1 VAQQHSV
8 IIIGAGPAGLSLA
21 CSLAQ
26 AGLHATIIEKQ
37 PREALADP
45 AYDGREIA
53 LTHLSVELMRQ
64 LGIWQLIPDDEIGLI
79 KKAQVQDGVSPYSL
93 DFDHRQNNL
102 EALGYLVS
110 NHLIRKAVFA
120 QADSLDNIDI
130 LTGITVEAVRTD
142 AQQASVTLSDGPVL
156 QAALA
161 VAADS
166 RFSETRRKM
175 GISASMHDFGRVA
188 IVSRMSHARS
198 NEQTAFECFQ
208 YGGTLAIL
216 PVSAQLSSFVV
227 TASGKQAQALLALS
241 DDDYRNEIR
250 KRLGSRLGDMTVA
263 SERFAYPLVGVH
275 ADRFID
281 QRFALIG
288 DAAVGMHP
296 VTAHGFNLGLRG
308 QNTLTKAIIAAASRG
323 QDIGAPQVLQQ
334 YQRQHRLATLPMY
347 YGTNGIVK
355 LFTSESPPAKLLR
368 QAVLR
373 ISNNLPPLKWAITRK
388 LTEVG
393 GSALSPLKST
403 RSIPQPQHDSRP

>member
-1 VAQQHSV
+1 MAQQHSV

-26 AGLHATIIEKQ
+26 AGIHAIIIEKQ
-37 PREALADP
+37 PRETLADP

-53 LTHLSVELMRQ
+53 LTHFSVELMRQ
-64 LGIWQLIPDDEIGLI
+64 LGIWQRIPDDEIGLI

-120 QADSLDNIDI
+120 QADSLDTIDI
-130 LTGITVEAVRTD
+130 LTGNAVEAVRTD
-142 AQQASVTLSDGPVL
+142 AQQATVTLSDGTVL
-156 QAALA
+156 QAA

-175 GISASMHDFGRVA
+175 GIPASMHDFGRVA

-216 PVSAQLSSFVV
+216 PVSTQLSSFVV

-241 DDDYRNEIR
+241 DDDYRDEIR
-250 KRLGSRLGDMTVA
+250 KRLDSRLGDMTVA

-323 QDIGAPQVLQQ
+323 QDIGAPQVLEQ

-355 LFTSESPPAKLLR
+355 LFTNESPPAKLLR
-368 QAVLR
+368 RAVLR
-373 ISNNLPPLKWAITRK
+373 ISNNLPPLKWAIARK

-393 GSALSPLKST
+393 EKGLLL
-403 RSIPQPQHDSRP
+403 HH

>member
-1 VAQQHSV
+1 MPQQNST

-21 CSLAQ
+21 CSLAK
-26 AGLHATIIEKQ
+26 AGLRSTVVEKQ
-37 PREALADP
+37 SRETLADP

-53 LTHLSVELMRQ
+53 LTHLSVELLRQ
-64 LGIWQLIPDDEIGLI
+64 LGIWQHMPADEIGLI
-79 KKAQVQDGVSPYSL
+79 KKAQVQDGTSPYSL
-93 DFDHRQNNL
+93 DFDHQQNNL

-120 QADSLDNIDI
+120 EAASLDNIEI
-130 LTGITVEAVRTD
+130 ITDHAVDAVQTD
-142 AQQASVTLSDGPVL
+142 EDGASVTLSDGRTL
-156 QAALA
+156 RAALV

-166 RFSETRRKM
+166 RFSEARRKM
-175 GISASMHDFGRVA
+175 GISASMHDFGRTA
-188 IVSRMSHARS
+188 IVSRMTHARS
-198 NEQTAFECFQ
+198 NDQTAFECFQ

-216 PVSAQLSSFVV
+216 PVSEHLSSFVV
-227 TASGKQAQALLALS
+227 TATGKQAQALLALS
-241 DDDYRNEIR
+241 EDDYRAEIQQ
-250 KRLGSRLGDMTVA
+250 RLGNRLGEMTVA
-263 SERFAYPLVGVH
+263 SERYAYPLVGVH
-275 ADRFID
+275 ADRFIE
-281 QRFALIG
+281 QRFALVG

-308 QNTLTKAIIAAASRG
+308 QNTLTKAIVAAASRG
-323 QDIGAPQVLQQ
+323 QDIGSDQVLEQ

-393 GSALSPLKST
+393 EKTLLP
-403 RSIPQPQHDSRP
+403 HH

>member
-1 VAQQHSV
+1 VPLQNSI

-21 CSLAQ
+21 CSLAK
-26 AGLHATIIEKQ
+26 AGLHSIVIEKQ
-37 PREALADP
+37 SREALADP

-53 LTHLSVELMRQ
+53 LTHLSVELLRQ
-64 LGIWQLIPDDEIGLI
+64 LGIWQRIPAPDIGLI

-93 DFDHRQNNL
+93 DFDHQQNNL

-110 NHLIRKAVFA
+110 NHLIRKAAFTE
-120 QADSLDNIDI
+120 ADELNDI
-130 LTGITVEAVRTD
+130 EIITGKAVETVRSNNESATV
-142 AQQASVTLSDGPVL
+142 ALSDGTLLHGTLV
-156 QAALA
+156 

-175 GISASMHDFGRVA
+175 GIPASMHDFGRVA
-188 IVSRMSHARS
+188 IVSRMTHAHS

-216 PVSAQLSSFVV
+216 PISEHLSSFVV
-227 TASGKQAQALLALS
+227 TATGKQAQTLLALS
-241 DDDYRNEIR
+241 EDDYRAEIQ
-250 KRLGSRLGDMTVA
+250 KRLGSSLGDMTVA

-275 ADRFID
+275 ANRFVD
-281 QRFALIG
+281 QRFALVG

-308 QNTLTKAIIAAASRG
+308 QDTLTKAIVTAATQK
-323 QDIGAPQVLQQ
+323 QDIGSEQVLEQ

-393 GSALSPLKST
+393 GTTASL
-403 RSIPQPQHDSRP
+403 HH